1 MNTLSAYHLN
11 RFSCNVKYISDM
23 VNNDM
28 LTIAGEAFSSRL
40 ILGTG
45 KYSSVGKM
53 NESVMASGAEI
64 VTIAMKRVDGDDE
77 ANDLLKQIKG
87 DKLKLLPNTSG
98 ARNAEEAILAAQ
110 LSREA
115 FQTNWI
121 KLEIHPDARHLLPD
135 TYETIRATEELVKQ
149 GFVVLPYITP
159 DPVACRRLQEAGAA
173 AVMPLAAPIGSNLGI
188 TVDEFIT
195 LIVEQSTVPVVI
207 DAGLGAP
214 SHAAKAMEMGADAVM
229 VNTAIATAADPVAMA
244 KAFALAVEAGRT
256 AYNAGLPVSG
266 RVAEPEPTS
275 PLTSFL
281 ND

>member
-1 MNTLSAYHLN
+1 M
-11 RFSCNVKYISDM
+11 
-23 VNNDM
+23 
-28 LTIAGEAFSSRL
+28 
-40 ILGTG
+40 
-45 KYSSVGKM
+45 
-53 NESVMASGAEI
+53 
-64 VTIAMKRVDGDDE
+64 
-77 ANDLLKQIKG
+77 
-87 DKLKLLPNTSG
+87 
-98 ARNAEEAILAAQ
+98 
-110 LSREA
+110 
-115 FQTNWI
+115 
-121 KLEIHPDARHLLPD
+121 PD

-195 LIVEQSTVPVVI
+195 LIVEQSNVPVVI

-266 RVAEPEPTS
+266 RVAEAEPTS